1 MLQVKGNVFKN
12 KRVLIEAI
20 HRQKAEKLREK
31 QITDQLEA
39 RRSKNKQARER
50 KKERREERL
59 VAVSS
64 PLAMPAVQQ
73 VSCHQN
79 TGAGCLPPAAGC
91 KADYVLACLSA
102 VLRYTDCVLCQPAC
116 HMLSIAAFVANVPG
130 Q

>member
-1 MLQVKGNVFKN
+1 MQQQAFAHLVLPRALQVKGNVFKN

-64 PLAMPAVQQ
+64 FPAMPVVQQ
-73 VSCHQN
+73 VSF
-79 TGAGCLPPAAGC
+79 P
-91 KADYVLACLSA
+91 
-102 VLRYTDCVLCQPAC
+102 
-116 HMLSIAAFVANVPG
+116 
-130 Q
+130 

>member
-50 KKERREERL
+50 KKRGVRSGWWR
-59 VAVSS
+59 
-64 PLAMPAVQQ
+64 
-73 VSCHQN
+73 
-79 TGAGCLPPAAGC
+79 
-91 KADYVLACLSA
+91 
-102 VLRYTDCVLCQPAC
+102 
-116 HMLSIAAFVANVPG
+116 
-130 Q
+130 